1 MKDSHL
7 QISKVLQSYGNQCC
21 VVLTHIDQWNRTD
34 SPEISPC
41 ICNQLI
47 FDRMPRQFNKE
58 RIFIQQMVLGQQ
70 FTQTMLVSIIFLL
83 AQFTQFSYLLC
94 VCKHLI
100 FQPWS
105 NPAINPVLEFCLPF
119 LCRGSSIFLSMSYGR
134 NLPYIELH
142 HLNQ

>member
-1 MKDSHL
+1 MKDS
-7 QISKVLQSYGNQCC
+7 SKVLQSYSNQCC
-21 VVLTHIDQWNRTD
+21 VVLTHIDQGTRID
-34 SPEISPC
+34 SPEINLH
-41 ICNQLI
+41 IYNQPI

-70 FTQTMLVSIIFLL
+70 FSIVFLL
-83 AQFTQFSYLLC
+83 AQFTHFSYLLC

-119 LCRGSSIFLSMSYGR
+119 LCRGSSICLSMSYGR
-134 NLPYIELH
+134 DLPYIELH
-142 HLNQ
+142 YLNQ